1 MMKMPTIT
9 YIIQDCSRD
18 LSQCT
23 KINKEKKKKLGGGR
37 KHHRTV
43 IHRRYG
49 CTENTP
55 ENLQTMGTIR
65 LSVRKKD
72 NIQQ

>member
-1 MMKMPTIT
+1 MPTIT

-23 KINKEKKKKLGGGR
+23 KINKEKKKKLGEGGGN
-37 KHHRTV
+37 T
-43 IHRRYG
+43 
-49 CTENTP
+49 TELSFTEDMAAQKTP
-55 ENLQTMGTIR
+55 QKIYKLWELSER